1 MCGDTVLSLYDPFL
15 PVLLPGDKTTVFSC
29 CLSRWEANMASHILK
44 VLATHATYISEQVI
58 LGLI

>member
-1 MCGDTVLSLYDPFL
+1 MVLSLYHPFL
-15 PVLLPGDKTTVFSC
+15 PVLLTVQPGDKTTVFSC
-29 CLSRWEANMASHILK
+29 CLSRWEANMASHILM